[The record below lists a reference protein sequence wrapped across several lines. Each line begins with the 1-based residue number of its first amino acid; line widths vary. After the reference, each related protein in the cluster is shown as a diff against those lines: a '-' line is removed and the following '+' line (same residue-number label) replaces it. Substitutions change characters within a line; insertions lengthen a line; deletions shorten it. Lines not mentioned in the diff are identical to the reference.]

1 MKLDVAGVSKDYL
14 IPVIDSV
21 SFTAEAGEFVCV
33 LGPNGCGKTTLLRIV
48 GGIEPATR
56 GRVTLDDRPVVADA
70 HYPRRIGVV
79 FQEDRLLPWL
89 SLRDNVAL
97 VLTPLETSATAR
109 AATAERYLRLAGLA
123 GFEDYYPG
131 RVSGGMRQRAAI
143 ARALAIEP
151 ELLLMDEPFGALD
164 AQNRRIMQAEVRRI
178 LARDRPHH
186 PLRHALHRGGGGHR
200 HHAGH
205 ALGPALAG
213 PRADRQRRRHRP
225 AEAGGAAQHD
235 DHGRGRAPARD
246 GTARAMSATHVR
258 RLRLGAALVLLTY
271 VILHFSNHAL
281 GIVSLDAMAAGR
293 WWFLVLWRS
302 APGTVAL
309 YGAIVVHGVLALWLL
324 YQRRTLRM
332 PAWEA
337 TQYALGLALPALLVV
352 HVVGT
357 RVAWWRLGADD
368 PYTRI
373 VLALWVLAPEYGA
386 RQALTL
392 VLAWV
397 HACIGVHFWLR
408 FRPWYPRA
416 CPWLFA
422 IALLLPTLA
431 LLGFVAA
438 GREVSALARVPGWTE
453 AVLRAAN
460 APTGAEAARL
470 VAIRQTFLT
479 TYLLALL
486 AVLLA
491 RGVRRIQE
499 WRRAVRITYP
509 SGRVVAVPV
518 GFTILD
524 ASRTADIPHA
534 SVCGGRGRCSTCR
547 VRVVRGLA
555 QLPPASEAE
564 RRVLARVGAP
574 PDVRLAC
581 QTRPARDV
589 TVDPLLAPS
598 VAPTD
603 AFATGVRQGQRAGDG
618 RALRRPA
625 RLHAHGRAQAA
636 LRRRLLPQPLL
647 RGGGHRHHER
657 RRHRQ
662 SVHRRRRDGAVRR
675 SRRGRRWAARQA
687 LAAARAMVEGVAALS
702 AELAGDLPAPM
713 RIGIGIHTGPAVVG
727 RMGWGESFYLTAV
740 GDTVHVAARMEQATK
755 DYRAE
760 LVLSE
765 EVARYAAVDLS
776 AFPRHDLEVHNRAGR
791 VGVRVITQVAH
802 LPSG

>member
-1 MKLDVAGVSKDYL
+1 
-14 IPVIDSV
+14 
-21 SFTAEAGEFVCV
+21 
-33 LGPNGCGKTTLLRIV
+33 
-48 GGIEPATR
+48 
-56 GRVTLDDRPVVADA
+56 
-70 HYPRRIGVV
+70 
-79 FQEDRLLPWL
+79 
-89 SLRDNVAL
+89 
-97 VLTPLETSATAR
+97 
-109 AATAERYLRLAGLA
+109 
-123 GFEDYYPG
+123 
-131 RVSGGMRQRAAI
+131 
-143 ARALAIEP
+143 
-151 ELLLMDEPFGALD
+151 
-164 AQNRRIMQAEVRRI
+164 
-178 LARDRPHH
+178 
-186 PLRHALHRGGGGHR
+186 
-200 HHAGH
+200 
-205 ALGPALAG
+205 
-213 PRADRQRRRHRP
+213 
-225 AEAGGAAQHD
+225 
-235 DHGRGRAPARD
+235 
-246 GTARAMSATHVR
+246 MSAIHVR

-293 WWFLVLWRS
+293 WWFLALWRS
-302 APGTVAL
+302 VPGTLAL

-337 TQYALGLALPALLVV
+337 TQYALGLALPALLVA
-352 HVVGT
+352 HVVST
-357 RVAWWRLGADD
+357 RIAWWRLGADD

-373 VLALWVLAPEYGA
+373 VLALWVLSPDYGV
-386 RQALTL
+386 RQTLTL
-392 VLAWV
+392 VLAWI

-408 FRPWYPRA
+408 FRPWYAGAR
-416 CPWLFA
+416 PWLFA

-438 GREVSALARVPGWTE
+438 GREVSALARTPGWSE
-453 AVLRAAN
+453 AVLRAAK

-470 VAIRQTFLT
+470 VAIRETFLT

-547 VRVVRGLA
+547 VRIARGLG

-564 RRVLARVGAP
+564 RRVLARVGAA

-581 QTRPARDV
+581 QTRPNHDV
-589 TVDPLLAPS
+589 AVDPLLAPS
-598 VAPTD
+598 VAPAD
-603 AFATGVRQGQRAGDG
+603 AFATDVRQGHEQELAVLFADLRGFTRMAEHKLPYDVVFFLNRYFEAVGTAITSAGGVTNQFTGDG
-618 RALRRPA
+618 VMALFGIETGPA
-625 RLHAHGRAQAA
+625 TG
-636 LRRRLLPQPLL
+636 
-647 RGGGHRHHER
+647 
-657 RRHRQ
+657 
-662 SVHRRRRDGAVRR
+662 S
-675 SRRGRRWAARQA
+675 RQA
-687 LAAARAMVEGVAALS
+687 LAAARAMVAGVEALS

-740 GDTVHVAARMEQATK
+740 GDTVHVAARLEQATK

-765 EVARYAAVDLS
+765 DVARHAAVDLS
-776 AFPRHDLEVHNRAGR
+776 AFPRHDLELHNRAGR
-791 VGVRVITQVAH
+791 IGVRVITEVAH
-802 LPSG
+802 LPAG

>member
-1 MKLDVAGVSKDYL
+1 
-14 IPVIDSV
+14 
-21 SFTAEAGEFVCV
+21 
-33 LGPNGCGKTTLLRIV
+33 
-48 GGIEPATR
+48 
-56 GRVTLDDRPVVADA
+56 
-70 HYPRRIGVV
+70 
-79 FQEDRLLPWL
+79 
-89 SLRDNVAL
+89 
-97 VLTPLETSATAR
+97 
-109 AATAERYLRLAGLA
+109 
-123 GFEDYYPG
+123 
-131 RVSGGMRQRAAI
+131 
-143 ARALAIEP
+143 
-151 ELLLMDEPFGALD
+151 
-164 AQNRRIMQAEVRRI
+164 
-178 LARDRPHH
+178 
-186 PLRHALHRGGGGHR
+186 
-200 HHAGH
+200 
-205 ALGPALAG
+205 
-213 PRADRQRRRHRP
+213 
-225 AEAGGAAQHD
+225 
-235 DHGRGRAPARD
+235 
-246 GTARAMSATHVR
+246 MSAIHVR

-293 WWFLVLWRS
+293 WWFLALWRS
-302 APGTVAL
+302 VPGTLAL

-352 HVVGT
+352 HVVST
-357 RVAWWRLGADD
+357 RIAWWRLGADD

-373 VLALWVLAPEYGA
+373 VLALWVLSPDYGV
-386 RQALTL
+386 RQTLTL
-392 VLAWV
+392 VLAWI

-408 FRPWYPRA
+408 FRPWYAGAR
-416 CPWLFA
+416 PWLFA

-438 GREVSALARVPGWTE
+438 GREVSALARTPGWSE
-453 AVLRAAN
+453 AVLRAAK

-470 VAIRQTFLT
+470 VAIRETFLT

-547 VRVVRGLA
+547 VRIARGLG

-564 RRVLARVGAP
+564 RRVLARVGAA

-581 QTRPARDV
+581 QTRPNHDV
-589 TVDPLLAPS
+589 AVDPLLAPS
-598 VAPTD
+598 VAPAD
-603 AFATGVRQGQRAGDG
+603 AFATDVRQGHEQELAVLFADLRGFTRMAEHKLPYDVVFFLNRYFEAVGTAITSAGGVTNQFTGDG
-618 RALRRPA
+618 VMALFGIETGPA
-625 RLHAHGRAQAA
+625 TG
-636 LRRRLLPQPLL
+636 
-647 RGGGHRHHER
+647 
-657 RRHRQ
+657 
-662 SVHRRRRDGAVRR
+662 S
-675 SRRGRRWAARQA
+675 RQA
-687 LAAARAMVEGVAALS
+687 LAAARAMVAGVEALS

-740 GDTVHVAARMEQATK
+740 GDTVHVAARLEQATK

-765 EVARYAAVDLS
+765 DVARHAAVDLS
-776 AFPRHDLEVHNRAGR
+776 AFPRHDLELHNRAGR
-791 VGVRVITQVAH
+791 IGVRVITEVAH
-802 LPSG
+802 LPAG